1 MSNASTGGASTL
13 PFSSNVNWAQFVGLA
28 ATLLA
33 LFGINLDPATQ
44 TAVVTAIVSLTAVA
58 TWVLHTFV
66 NHPSNVQAAQALV
79 TAAVSAAKKSAPAFA
94 AFAFVAFAA
103 TGLGA
108 CSTLEDTAATLA
120 ADAVGSTPVPGQAK
134 TVFGAEL
141 TFDFLVQEAQQYVD
155 SGLAS
160 AAQKA
165 AIHDAVV
172 KASAVNQQTRKAAES
187 GGNAASA
194 ALLASL
200 NAANLDFAQALSAL
214 GVSTGS

>member
-1 MSNASTGGASTL
+1 MTDAQPGGASTL
-13 PFSSNVNWAQFVGLA
+13 PFSSNINWTQLVGLL

-33 LFGINLDPATQ
+33 LFGINLDPHTQ
-44 TAVVTAIVSLTAVA
+44 AAIVAVIVGATAVA

-66 NHPSNVQAAQALV
+66 NHPNNVEAAQSLV
-79 TAAVSAAKKSAPAFA
+79 ADAVNAAKKSAPVLV
-94 AFAFVAFAA
+94 AFAFVML
-103 TGLGA
+103 TGLGG
-108 CSTLEDTAATLA
+108 CAALSDAAASLA
-120 ADAVGSTPVPGQAK
+120 AAAVSGTPAPGQAK

-141 TFDFLVQEAQQYVD
+141 TFDFLVEEAQQYVD
-155 SGLAS
+155 SGLATPT
-160 AAQKA
+160 QKA

-172 KASAVNQQTRKAAES
+172 KAEAVNKQARAAAET

-194 ALLASL
+194 TLLAAL